1 MVLVANGLS
10 NFPSL
15 DSLSLPIHIF
25 LSNFENG
32 SFALW
37 ISWSDSKLYR
47 QLNIGM
53 LQFSFLEN
61 SIITLKIIHL
71 KMIVKPELQH
81 CFYR

>member
-10 NFPSL
+10 DVPSL
-15 DSLSLPIHIF
+15 DSLSFPVQIF
-25 LSNFENG
+25 LSKFENG
-32 SFALW
+32 SFAFW

-71 KMIVKPELQH
+71 KIRVKPELQH